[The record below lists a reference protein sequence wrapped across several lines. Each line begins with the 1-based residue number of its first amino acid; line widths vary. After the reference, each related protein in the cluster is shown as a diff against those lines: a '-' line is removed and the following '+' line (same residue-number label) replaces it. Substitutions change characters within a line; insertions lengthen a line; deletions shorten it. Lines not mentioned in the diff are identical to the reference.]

1 MAARTASSYAHGPSE
16 VWQRPAVKRAIERSR
31 RRLGVRLRAIRE
43 ERELTQEA
51 AAERAGIHAKH
62 LSVIEIGKTNISF
75 GSLVALA
82 YAYQVSLEALFKGAP
97 VPR

>member
-1 MAARTASSYAHGPSE
+1 M
-16 VWQRPAVKRAIERSR
+16 
-31 RRLGVRLRAIRE
+31 
-43 ERELTQEA
+43 TQEA
-51 AAERAGIHAKH
+51 AAELAGIHAKH

-82 YAYQVSLEALFKGAP
+82 YAYEVSLEALFKGAP